1 MLRVGS
7 NDFESKKYNAQT
19 HTTHNSSDNA
29 QTTVCHRLGF
39 RYSATNNFYSIV
51 ISTLSTTHT
60 TTILDEPP
68 HHNGWNK
75 ESDEAMDGGNQRQK
89 RVITSIND
97 WIRYVFFGSF
107 SLFCFTNVFYIVKTI
122 STHMTTI
129 QDEPPHHND
138 WHHQT
143 RRETRQC
150 QWMEGTGGKRFG
162 G

>member
-1 MLRVGS
+1 MGL
-7 NDFESKKYNAQT
+7 NDFESKKYNA
-19 HTTHNSSDNA
+19 HNA
-29 QTTVCHRLGF
+29 QTTVCRHLGF
-39 RYSATNNFYSIV
+39 RYSATNILYSIV
-51 ISTLSTTHT
+51 ISTLSTHT
-60 TTILDEPP
+60 TTILDESP
-68 HHNGWNK
+68 HHNDWNK
-75 ESDEAMDGGNQRQK
+75 ESDEAMDRQNHWQRQK

-97 WIRYVFFGSF
+97 RIRYVFFGSF
-107 SLFCFTNVFYIVKTI
+107 SLFCFTNVFYIVITI

-150 QWMEGTGGKRFG
+150 QWMEGTGSKRFG